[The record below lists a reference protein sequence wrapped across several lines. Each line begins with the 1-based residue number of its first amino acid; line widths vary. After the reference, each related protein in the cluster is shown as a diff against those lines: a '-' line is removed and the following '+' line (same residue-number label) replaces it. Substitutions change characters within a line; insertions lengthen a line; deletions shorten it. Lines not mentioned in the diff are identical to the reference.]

1 RRAQSVCR
9 VFRTLHRIAMGKLQ
23 SIRPHGA
30 AAGVRDRSIHL
41 AGPAHERRRRC
52 PRYAGLSAGTKRGP
66 LMSIDRMQLLKERLA
81 PLAPTL
87 LDVIDESH
95 LHAGHEG
102 SKSGA
107 SHFRLIIWTEQF
119 NGLSTLA
126 RHRL

>member
-1 RRAQSVCR
+1 
-9 VFRTLHRIAMGKLQ
+9 
-23 SIRPHGA
+23 
-30 AAGVRDRSIHL
+30 
-41 AGPAHERRRRC
+41 
-52 PRYAGLSAGTKRGP
+52 
-66 LMSIDRMQLLKERLA
+66 MSIDRMQLLKERLA
-81 PLAPTL
+81 PLAPTF

-126 RHRL
+126 RHRLVYDRVHDLMPYPIHALAIVAKNNS

>member
-1 RRAQSVCR
+1 
-9 VFRTLHRIAMGKLQ
+9 
-23 SIRPHGA
+23 
-30 AAGVRDRSIHL
+30 
-41 AGPAHERRRRC
+41 
-52 PRYAGLSAGTKRGP
+52 
-66 LMSIDRMQLLKERLA
+66 MSIDRMQLLKERLA

-87 LDVIDESH
+87 LDIIDESH

-126 RHRL
+126 RHRLVYDRVHDLMPYPIHALAIVAKNNS